1 MSARDVAADPAR
13 VDELYSQV
21 ARFANELGHRTRAM
35 KKQRGRIVRLEA
47 AIRFHATGRCDCAS
61 ERECLGRLYRLVPIQ
76 PRPRR

>member
-35 KKQRGRIVRLEA
+35 HKQRKRIARLEA
-47 AIRFHATGRCDCAS
+47 AIRHHGTGRCDCAS
-61 ERECLGRLYRLVPIQ
+61 ERECLARLYRLVPLE
-76 PRPRR
+76 PRR